1 MDTRKM
7 KSRMNNAAQQLER
20 ANVHVQACE
29 NVSKALRI
37 RKQIIL
43 ESNVNDWEYTNKLSE
58 FERVFLHIEKAKS
71 ESAETVP
78 DREKLKKLVREKA
91 KADREAAKEEEK
103 RKRINE
109 ARYPIDD

>member
-7 KSRMNNAAQQLER
+7 KSQMNNAAQQLER

-58 FERVFLHIEKAKS
+58 FERKCFC
-71 ESAETVP
+71 T
-78 DREKLKKLVREKA
+78 
-91 KADREAAKEEEK
+91 
-103 RKRINE
+103 
-109 ARYPIDD
+109 

>member
-1 MDTRKM
+1 
-7 KSRMNNAAQQLER
+7 MNNAAQQIDR
-20 ANVHVQACE
+20 AIVHVQACE

-37 RKQIIL
+37 RKQIIS

-78 DREKLKKLVREKA
+78 DRERLKKIVRA
-91 KADREAAKEEEK
+91 EAEEE
-103 RKRINE
+103 RVRINE
-109 ARYPIDD
+109 EKVRIKKVKAEEAAQEREKVYSIY